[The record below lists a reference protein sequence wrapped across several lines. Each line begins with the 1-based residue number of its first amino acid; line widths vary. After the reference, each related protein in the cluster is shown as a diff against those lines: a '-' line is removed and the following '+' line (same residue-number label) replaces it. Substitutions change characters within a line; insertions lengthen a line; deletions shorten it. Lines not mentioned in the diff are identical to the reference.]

1 MRHVIQIVLASVT
14 MAGAAQAQEER
25 IIDNFAGLGVRAMGM
40 GGAFTGVADDFTA
53 VFWNPAGLAQMQ
65 KREVYVAFNRNGM
78 TNDSSLNT
86 TSVSSDLSNTRF
98 GSMGF
103 VYPYPVYRG
112 SFVLAAGFN
121 RTKDFDWSL
130 RTQGFVDSL
139 RTDDTFRHEG
149 ELSMTSLAA
158 AVDISPSISL
168 GLALNMTS
176 GEDETTNEFVSIDVD
191 SLNYFE
197 EKRYKDQE
205 QFFDKYRTSYG
216 AILGLLVRSHR
227 ENPKARFGMTISTGR
242 TQEVAYVFRA
252 PPADEFSLVEYDDGR
267 IEEAAGVT
275 FRDSYKISLPLE
287 VGVGGSYRPVPELL
301 LAASAHVAEWTQVE
315 YGGTDDAN
323 LRANAAFETQYKD
336 VVRYHFGV
344 EYLVPT
350 IALDLRA
357 GFYTDPLPFVGP
369 RDLDRLPDERFN
381 PLVVA
386 VEDRSYWTLGAGL
399 MFEEVMRIDLAWN
412 RGTFERKE
420 GPLVEEI
427 TANRVFIGLSYGF

>member
-1 MRHVIQIVLASVT
+1 MSGPWGWV
-14 MAGAAQAQEER
+14 
-25 IIDNFAGLGVRAMGM
+25 
-40 GGAFTGVADDFTA
+40 GAFTGVADDFTA

-86 TSVSSDLSNTRF
+86 TSVSSGLNNTRF

-205 QFFDKYRTSYG
+205 QFFDKYRT
-216 AILGLLVRSHR
+216 LVRSHPRTARALASR
-227 ENPKARFGMTISTGR
+227 ESESP
-242 TQEVAYVFRA
+242 
-252 PPADEFSLVEYDDGR
+252 
-267 IEEAAGVT
+267 
-275 FRDSYKISLPLE
+275 FRDDHFH
-287 VGVGGSYRPVPELL
+287 GQNAGGGLRFQG
-301 LAASAHVAEWTQVE
+301 AAC
-315 YGGTDDAN
+315 G
-323 LRANAAFETQYKD
+323 
-336 VVRYHFGV
+336 
-344 EYLVPT
+344 
-350 IALDLRA
+350 
-357 GFYTDPLPFVGP
+357 
-369 RDLDRLPDERFN
+369 
-381 PLVVA
+381 
-386 VEDRSYWTLGAGL
+386 
-399 MFEEVMRIDLAWN
+399 
-412 RGTFERKE
+412 
-420 GPLVEEI
+420 
-427 TANRVFIGLSYGF
+427 RV